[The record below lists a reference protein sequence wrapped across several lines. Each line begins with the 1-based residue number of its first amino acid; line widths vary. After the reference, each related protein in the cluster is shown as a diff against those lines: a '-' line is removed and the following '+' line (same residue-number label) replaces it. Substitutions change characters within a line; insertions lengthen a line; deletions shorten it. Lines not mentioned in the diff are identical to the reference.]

1 MASVHIGIGHDDYLV
16 VTELFH
22 IQSLAVFFRAEAD
35 AQSRIDILDFLAFK
49 DLVLHGFLH
58 IQNLASQRQD
68 SLSLAVASLLGGSTG
83 RIPFDQKQLA
93 KLRIPLGAVGQLARQ
108 AIAGKNTFALNQLP
122 CLAGGMTS
130 LGSQNHLVHDHLG
143 FLGMFFQEIS
153 QLLAHQL
160 GHHRRNLAIAQF
172 GLGLAFKLR
181 LGHFDRNDGGQ
192 AFAEVVPLDLD
203 LLLVKLVKHARF
215 PGIIPQCL
223 CQA

>member
-83 RIPFDQKQLA
+83 RIPFD
-93 KLRIPLGAVGQLARQ
+93 
-108 AIAGKNTFALNQLP
+108 
-122 CLAGGMTS
+122 
-130 LGSQNHLVHDHLG
+130 
-143 FLGMFFQEIS
+143 
-153 QLLAHQL
+153 
-160 GHHRRNLAIAQF
+160 
-172 GLGLAFKLR
+172 
-181 LGHFDRNDGGQ
+181 
-192 AFAEVVPLDLD
+192 
-203 LLLVKLVKHARF
+203 
-215 PGIIPQCL
+215 
-223 CQA
+223 